1 MCSAQ
6 HRNCYSIKWQGFALV
21 GKNCLSLPQEKRK
34 SKKKGGGEA
43 GYYGRKTCD
52 GLASDTVWV
61 L

>member
-1 MCSAQ
+1 MCLAQ
-6 HRNCYSIKWQGFALV
+6 HRNFYSIKWQGFVLV
-21 GKNCLSLPQEKRK
+21 GKICLSLPQEKRK
-34 SKKKGGGEA
+34 SKKKGGGA